1 MTTSD
6 KQHHPKRMLSGSF
19 TLAVIVGG
27 TIGLGILRTPG
38 EIAAVVPDP
47 VGFVSLWVVGVIIL
61 RSRQPD
67 TDRPYRAWGHPWT
80 TYSCLV
86 GWLFIS
92 LFQAVAEIH
101 TAAYA
106 AIMVAISWPVYWSLT
121 RSRSK

>member
-6 KQHHPKRMLSGSF
+6 EQKHPKRILSGGF
-19 TLAVIVGG
+19 ALAVIVGG

-67 TDRPYRAWGHPWT
+67 TDRPYRAFLRYG
-80 TYSCLV
+80 
-86 GWLFIS
+86 
-92 LFQAVAEIH
+92 
-101 TAAYA
+101 
-106 AIMVAISWPVYWSLT
+106 
-121 RSRSK
+121 SK